1 MYFIPNYHWINIQL
15 SFMSGCTYHAK
26 DSSEWPVLYFTYAI
40 YPAPIRVHVY
50 YVSTYD
56 HDISILG
63 ILADT

>member
-1 MYFIPNYHWINIQL
+1 
-15 SFMSGCTYHAK
+15 MSGCTYHAK

-56 HDISILG
+56 QDISILG
-63 ILADT
+63 ILADSW